1 MKAVVFGE
9 QYWKRTLWPRIV
21 KDYGMGVMISWTCKE
36 RLGFTVR
43 EHKAPISDDGY
54 FWDYQ
59 TQIHLDFY
67 DEQKQTFFLLK
78 YAGDEQN

>member
-1 MKAVVFGE
+1 MKAVVFEE

-21 KDYGMGVMISWTCKE
+21 QDYGRGVMVSWACKE

-43 EHKAPISDDGY
+43 EHKAPISDDGH
-54 FWDYQ
+54 FWEYQ

-67 DEQKQTFFLLK
+67 DEQKRTFFLLK
-78 YAGDEQN
+78 YAGNDQS

>member
-1 MKAVVFGE
+1 MKAVIFE
-9 QYWKRTLWPRIV
+9 EHYWHKDLWPRIIADNGEAV
-21 KDYGMGVMISWTCKE
+21 RISWVCKK

-43 EHKAPISDDGY
+43 EHRAPISDDGH

-67 DEQKQTFFLLK
+67 DDAMRTFFLLK
-78 YAGDEQN
+78 YTNNDQA